1 MIVVCRCAHHQP
13 FSQVAGSVPEE
24 RADLFMTH
32 SALALDIVN
41 NIFSIR
47 DEVAY
52 HRCFPACRAQA
63 KLLLLYAT
71 SFKKGLNRWLF
82 SMHVPRSMRC

>member
-1 MIVVCRCAHHQP
+1 MPVARYAASLYDCYCRCAHHQP
-13 FSQVAGSVPEE
+13 FAVAGPVPEK

-41 NIFSIR
+41 IIFSIL

-52 HRCFPACRAQA
+52 RRCFPACRVQA
-63 KLLLLYAT
+63 KLLLLYTA
-71 SFKKGLNRWLF
+71 SFKK
-82 SMHVPRSMRC
+82 V

>member
-1 MIVVCRCAHHQP
+1 
-13 FSQVAGSVPEE
+13 
-24 RADLFMTH
+24 MTH

-41 NIFSIR
+41 IIFLIL

-52 HRCFPACRAQA
+52 HRCFPACRVQA
-63 KLLLLYAT
+63 KLLLLYTA
-71 SFKKGLNRWLF
+71 SFKKGLNGWLF